1 MNFSG
6 RPKLLYILVF
16 FPHYGTEWVFSL
28 VSIKKMGNL
37 TSNCNDLITSNYF
50 HFFEAAIL
58 DRKKNLCF
66 QAHDLTLKHA
76 MISIL
81 GVFA

>member
-1 MNFSG
+1 MGLNG
-6 RPKLLYILVF
+6 Y
-16 FPHYGTEWVFSL
+16 
-28 VSIKKMGNL
+28 SITLFTSKMGTL
-37 TSNCNDLITSNYF
+37 ISNCNDLITSNYF
-50 HFFEAAIL
+50 PFFEAAIL
-58 DRKKNLCF
+58 DRKKNLSF